1 MGLFSKPKKEKEKG
15 QEPSSGAAIG
25 GAPQYGLRRGNLDS
39 SKVTAAGAAGAQ
51 KSFSGPRH
59 EQGAAAMSSSAVGG
73 DAVLGTTGDQVAQS
87 VIDGFL
93 HGVPYLRINTSI
105 LVACHSE
112 AAMATGLFSEEAS
125 VVYSDAC
132 YHDLQDPAARDSLD
146 PHVFELVADA
156 YAHMRR
162 LRQDQVVVL
171 SGVSGSGKSET
182 AKLICDQLGVLASN
196 SGRHSTRAQY
206 QAAYVGAIIEAFSN
220 AQTAE
225 SLGATRVGLWQ
236 ELQFSERGRISGSK
250 VVAFGLDRWR
260 VTNRPAGEGNFNV
273 FAYLLHGST
282 SSERQQWQLRH
293 GDESAFAYIAPE
305 RPKGKKHGMAASA
318 AAAKVSPAYYAQMMD
333 QLRTSLRVCGIKSR
347 QQHAIFQVL
356 AAILHLGNIQF
367 TDAPDH
373 TEDAATVRNPDEV
386 SLCAQFL
393 GVSESALTA
402 ALLYKTAL
410 VGGDLCTVF
419 LNSHGAHTQRDA
431 LARSLYH
438 VLYYWLIDQI
448 NQNISDREAANHIAV
463 LQMYGFSLPTT
474 TNDAPGTFEQFAINM
489 ANERLHG
496 FVLREVLGEDTGVA
510 RLMHDDAVS
519 LPHVPAWSSRLQPMY
534 LLIGDYAGKRGGLVG
549 AIEAHAA
556 AGDPA
561 EASDDVALI
570 NSINRAHGQ
579 HPCFVP
585 GAPPNSRDKQL
596 PQFGV
601 RHWICSNSNSNK
613 NSNSNSLMYSVDG
626 FCKRNMD
633 LEVSPDFYSLF
644 HDASHSRFVRTLFSI
659 EQIALDYHPEEES
672 TIVGTFLSTRPSSR
686 PTVRRPL
693 AELGDAADQTDVHPL
708 ALPLSVQPLQMP
720 TTLPPVD
727 SADPANTFVGEVS
740 STLDDVLAAADYCKV
755 WHVLHVRGNSPATA
769 QPLPV
774 AAAGGSMDMTM
785 AMDLDRA
792 FVRQQVHALGLA
804 DMSLRRTPTEFTV
817 AMSFESFVS
826 RYRTIVGG
834 VIDSSDRSIPSLV
847 VDQIAKSQHWV
858 PGQHYASGHRHVFM
872 TERVWRSL
880 EIPLRAQEKQLALAK
895 RRGDRSAGMLDA
907 LAEVDDNGELVHPQ
921 GMFNFDDTA
930 STIYGSEAD
939 SVAGF
944 NPDVDGMF
952 SDNSDDDLSVDD
964 GYGMG
969 ANNRGDDNGS
979 YDSDGLSTHSRAG
992 GAGAHGAAAG
1002 EKNHHNWAH
1011 GNFDGDYGQVQ
1022 QRAAREGLVE
1032 EIEITPAR
1040 RCWSRTTN
1048 VLTWLIPDWLIRCCG
1063 MKREDIRMAWR
1074 EKVAICLIIVATWGF
1089 VLFFIIGLGL
1099 LMCPKQYVFNMDEV
1113 ADHTERSDAYV
1124 ALRGRVYDITN
1135 FINQEH
1141 GKSRGGASPED
1152 MIMYAGQEINAS
1164 FPLALRAACPEL
1176 VPARDDPNWLMYLK
1190 SDIETETSFPFL
1202 HRAGSLANS
1211 KTMMRQD
1218 FYQRHVLPKMRPF
1231 KVGDVVWELKYIRSM
1246 HRRGGQYWR
1255 VINGEVFNLNPYFAT
1270 RDAPENVDQRKWRFL
1285 HRLVESIFEDA
1296 GARDTDI
1303 TKYWHMLPLSKA
1315 VRRANYRCLK
1325 TLFYVGKVD
1334 TRHSF
1339 RCLFP
1344 NFLLLAAACLLMLVI
1359 LIKFLA
1365 SLQLSSRRKPQK
1377 HDKFVICQVPC
1388 YTEGESSLRRTID
1401 TLATLG
1407 YDDKHRLLFIICDGN
1422 IVGSGNDRPT
1432 PRIVLDI
1439 LGVDPKL
1446 DPPPRSFRSIG
1457 EGGQQHN
1464 MAKVYSGLYEYE
1476 GHVVP
1481 YLVVA
1486 KIGKPTE
1493 KSRPGNRGKRD
1504 SQMLLLH
1511 FLNRVHFEAAMS
1523 PLDLEIYHQMKN
1535 VIGVHPSLYEY
1546 LLMVDADTEV
1556 VSDSL
1561 TRLVACMVHDSKVIG
1576 ICGETQL
1583 TNEDFSWTTMIQVY
1597 EYFISHHMAKAFE
1610 SLFGS
1615 VTCLPGCFCMYRLRT
1630 ARGMPL
1636 IISKNVI
1643 NDYSENHV
1651 DTLHK
1656 KNLLS
1661 LGEDRY
1667 LTTLMMKYFPQYKM
1681 TFTAD
1686 AKCKTTAPDTW
1697 SVLLSQRRRWINS
1710 TVHNLV
1716 ELVFLPEMCGF
1727 CCFSMRFV
1735 VFIDLFGT
1743 LTMPCTLFYLAYLAY
1758 LAISKI
1764 ADIGYISLILIG
1776 AIYGLQAVIFVLK
1789 RQWQHIGWMVIYLL
1803 AYPLW
1808 SFFIPIYAFWHMDD
1822 FSWGNTRIVVGEDGK
1837 RQIFVKDEEPFDP
1850 DEIPMRTWA
1859 EYEGEIFK
1867 RQQHIQEMEA
1877 VAQAIDEFGNAGV
1890 RPVSRFSHIPGV
1902 TAANI
1907 QQSLPGQ
1914 PHQQAQ
1920 EMSMYQNN
1928 MHSSQLMGM
1937 ADMQRAY
1944 SVAGYSNYFGSM
1956 AHGVFN
1962 NPPGPQPHP
1971 VATPSH
1977 NLIQAPASSQM
1988 PADETIVAAIA
1999 SILDSSDLANITMK
2013 QIREELSRI
2022 FGMDMSARREFIN
2035 QSVQSMIQQRS

>member
-1 MGLFSKPKKEKEKG
+1 MS
-15 QEPSSGAAIG
+15 AA
-25 GAPQYGLRRGNLDS
+25 
-39 SKVTAAGAAGAQ
+39 
-51 KSFSGPRH
+51 
-59 EQGAAAMSSSAVGG
+59 
-73 DAVLGTTGDQVAQS
+73 DAGTTVDQVSQS
-87 VIDGFL
+87 VIDGFTY
-93 HGVPYLRINTSI
+93 GMPYLRLNTSI

-112 AAMATGLFSEEAS
+112 AAMSSNLFSEEAS
-125 VVYSDAC
+125 VVYSDLC
-132 YHDLQDPAARDSLD
+132 YHDLQDPAARDRLD

-156 YAHMRR
+156 YAHVRR
-162 LRQDQVVVL
+162 LRQDQAIVL
-171 SGVSGSGKSET
+171 SGLSGSGKSET
-182 AKLICDQLGVLASN
+182 AKLISDQLCVLASN
-196 SGRHSTRAQY
+196 GGRHSTRAQH
-206 QAAYVGAIIEAFSN
+206 QMAFVGAVVEAFAC
-220 AQTAE
+220 AQTRE

-236 ELQFSERGRISGSK
+236 ECQFGERGRVSGTK
-250 VVAFGLDRWR
+250 LVAFGLDRWR
-260 VTNRPAGEGNFNV
+260 VCERPVGESTFNV
-273 FAYLLHGST
+273 FFYLLHGST
-282 SSERQQWQLRH
+282 AAERQELQLRH
-293 GDESAFAYIAPE
+293 GDAAAFAYLMMS
-305 RPKGKKHGMAASA
+305 GKKRVEMA
-318 AAAKVSPAYYAQMMD
+318 PAHCAQMMD
-333 QLRTSLRVCGIKSR
+333 QLRTALRVCGVKPR
-347 QQHAIFQVL
+347 QQHHMLRVL
-356 AAILHLGNIQF
+356 AAILHLGNVQF
-367 TDAPDH
+367 ADAPPGS
-373 TEDAATVRNPDEV
+373 EDAAAVRNPDEV
-386 SLCAQFL
+386 GVCAQLL
-393 GVSESALTA
+393 GVSESALVA
-402 ALLYKTAL
+402 ALTYKTAL

-419 LNSHGAHTQRDA
+419 LNGHGALAQRDA
-431 LARSLYH
+431 LARALYH
-438 VLYYWLIDQI
+438 VLFYWLVDQL
-448 NQNISDREAANHIAV
+448 NRNLCDPEAANHIAV
-463 LQMYGFSLPTT
+463 LQMYGFSLPEG
-474 TNDAPGTFEQFAINM
+474 PGSFEQFAVNV
-489 ANERLHG
+489 ANERLAG
-496 FVLREVLGEDTGVA
+496 FVLGEVLGETTGVA
-510 RLMHDDAVS
+510 RMMHDDAVG
-519 LPHVPAWSSRLQPMY
+519 LPHVPGWSSRLEPMH
-534 LLIGDYAGKRGGLVG
+534 LLVGDYAGRRGGLVG
-549 AIEAHAA
+549 ALEKHAA
-556 AGDPA
+556 SGDPTRA
-561 EASDDVALI
+561 LDDVALI
-570 NSINRAHGQ
+570 NHVNRAVGQ
-579 HPCFVP
+579 NPCFVP
-585 GAPPNSRDKQL
+585 GPPSSSGGM
-596 PQFGV
+596 PQFGI
-601 RHWICSNSNSNK
+601 RHWLAESPVQ
-613 NSNSNSLMYSVDG
+613 YSVEG
-626 FCKRNMD
+626 FCRRSMD
-633 LEVSPDFYSLF
+633 LEVSPDFYALL
-644 HDASHSRFVRTLFSI
+644 HGASHSRFVRDLFSI
-659 EQIALDYHPEEES
+659 DQIALDFHPSDES
-672 TIVGTFLSTRPSSR
+672 TIVGTFLSTRPSLR
-686 PTVRRPL
+686 PTVRSESE
-693 AELGDAADQTDVHPL
+693 ASELR
-708 ALPLSVQPLQMP
+708 ALDES
-720 TTLPPVD
+720 
-727 SADPANTFVGEVS
+727 DPANTFVGELS
-740 STLDDVLAAADYCKV
+740 SALDDVFAAASHCKI
-755 WHVLHVRGNSPATA
+755 WHILHVRADRPAT
-769 QPLPV
+769 P
-774 AAAGGSMDMTM
+774 GG
-785 AMDLDRA
+785 LDRV
-792 FVRQQVHALGLA
+792 FVQQQAHALGLA
-804 DMSLRRTPTEFTV
+804 DMALRRTPTEFTV
-817 AMSFESFVS
+817 AMTFDAFAS
-826 RYRTIVGG
+826 RYAP
-834 VIDSSDRSIPSLV
+834 VIDVSGDLAGSALVDRV
-847 VDQIAKSQHWV
+847 AQGQGWV
-858 PGQHYASGHRHVFM
+858 RGQHFATGHRHVFM
-872 TERVWRSL
+872 SERAWRS
-880 EIPLRAQEKQLALAK
+880 IDVPLRLLEKQRALAR
-895 RRGDRSAGMLDA
+895 RRGNNGAGMLDA
-907 LAEVDDNGELVHPQ
+907 LAQVDDNGELAHPQ
-921 GMFNFDDTA
+921 ALFNFDNDAA
-930 STIYGSEAD
+930 STAYGSDAESNSGFDAD
-939 SVAGF
+939 EIWGQNDRDSFGEDEDEDCDRESDRLP
-944 NPDVDGMF
+944 NNNNTSSF
-952 SDNSDDDLSVDD
+952 SF
-964 GYGMG
+964 
-969 ANNRGDDNGS
+969 
-979 YDSDGLSTHSRAG
+979 
-992 GAGAHGAAAG
+992 
-1002 EKNHHNWAH
+1002 EKRSNWQH
-1011 GNFDGDYGQVQ
+1011 GNFDGDYGAQ
-1022 QRAAREGLVE
+1022 QQAAAAAREGLVE
-1032 EIEITPAR
+1032 ELEITPAR

-1074 EKVAICLIIVATWGF
+1074 EKVAICLIIAATWAF

-1113 ADHTERSDAYV
+1113 ADHTERSDAFV

-1152 MIMYAGQEINAS
+1152 MVMYAGQEVNAS
-1164 FPLALRAACPEL
+1164 FPLALRAACPDL
-1176 VPARDDPNWLMYLK
+1176 VSARDDPNWLMYLK
-1190 SDIETETSFPFL
+1190 SDIETETSFPFV

-1211 KTMMRQD
+1211 KEMMRQD
-1218 FYQRHVLPKMRPF
+1218 FYHRHVLPKMRHF
-1231 KVGDVVWELKYIRSM
+1231 KVGDVVWDPKWIHSM
-1246 HRRGGQYWR
+1246 HRRGGGGSQYWR
-1255 VINGEVFNLNPYFAT
+1255 VINGEVFNLNAYFAT
-1270 RDAPENVDQRKWRFL
+1270 RDAPENVDQKKWRFL

-1296 GARDTDI
+1296 GARDTDV
-1303 TKYWHMLPLSKA
+1303 TKYWRMLPISRS
-1315 VRRANYRCLK
+1315 VRAANYRCLK

-1359 LIKFLA
+1359 GIKFLA

-1401 TLATLG
+1401 SLATLG

-1486 KIGKPTE
+1486 KIGKPSE

-1511 FLNRVHFEAAMS
+1511 FLSRVHFEAPMS
-1523 PLDLEIYHQMKN
+1523 PLDLEIFHQMKN

-1561 TRLVACMVHDSKVIG
+1561 TRLVACMVHDAKVIG

-1822 FSWGNTRIVVGEDGK
+1822 FSWGNTRIVVGDDGK

-1859 EYEGEIFK
+1859 DFEVDIFK
-1867 RQQHIQEMEA
+1867 RQQQAQEMEA
-1877 VAQAIDEFGNAGV
+1877 VAQAIDEFGNADV
-1890 RPVSRFSHIPGV
+1890 RPVSRFTHIPG
-1902 TAANI
+1902 
-1907 QQSLPGQ
+1907 LEGLQ
-1914 PHQQAQ
+1914 PQLHQH
-1920 EMSMYQNN
+1920 MSI
-1928 MHSSQLMGM
+1928 
-1937 ADMQRAY
+1937 
-1944 SVAGYSNYFGSM
+1944 YSNGHVDPQLQLQLQQQQGFYNSPAGFSGYFGSI
-1956 AHGVFN
+1956 ANGLAAAAAT
-1962 NPPGPQPHP
+1962 PSQP
-1971 VATPSH
+1971 VATSSF
-1977 NLIQAPASSQM
+1977 NLVQVPPANQM
-1988 PADETIVAAIA
+1988 PSDETIVAAIS
-1999 SILDSSDLANITMK
+1999 SILDSTDLSAVSMK
-2013 QIREELSRI
+2013 QVREELSRI
-2022 FGMDMSARREFIN
+2022 FGIDMSVRREFIN
-2035 QSVQSMIQQRS
+2035 NTLLNVYL

>member
-1 MGLFSKPKKEKEKG
+1 MGLFRKSKKG
-15 QEPSSGAAIG
+15 KDKRADAG
-25 GAPQYGLRRGNLDS
+25 GAVEMSGPQYGSRRGAEGGSRPVLGQPA
-39 SKVTAAGAAGAQ
+39 TAAA
-51 KSFSGPRH
+51 
-59 EQGAAAMSSSAVGG
+59 SSDSPDADGHFGSNPGIHPVSAVDG
-73 DAVLGTTGDQVAQS
+73 GTTIDQVAQS
-87 VIDGFL
+87 VIDGFVFN
-93 HGVPYLRINTSI
+93 VPYLRLNTSI

-112 AAMATGLFSEEAS
+112 EAMASNLFSEEAS

-132 YHDLQDPAARDSLD
+132 YHDVQDPSARDSLD

-156 YAHMRR
+156 YAHVRR
-162 LRQDQVVVL
+162 LRQDQAIVL

-182 AKLICDQLGVLASN
+182 AKLICDQLCVLASN
-196 SGRHSTRAQY
+196 SGRHNTKAQY
-206 QAAYVGAIIEAFSN
+206 QMAYVGAVVEAFSS
-220 AQTAE
+220 AQTIG
-225 SLGATRVGLWQ
+225 SRGATRVGMWQ
-236 ELQFSERGRISGSK
+236 EIQFTDRGR
-250 VVAFGLDRWR
+250 VAGTKLVPFGLDRWR
-260 VTNRPAGEGNFNV
+260 VTDVVPGEGNFNV
-273 FAYLLHGST
+273 FFYLLHGST
-282 SSERQQWQLRH
+282 SAERQQLQLRH
-293 GDESAFAYIAPE
+293 GDAAAFAYLTPQTQRAKDKNASMDMAP
-305 RPKGKKHGMAASA
+305 GHC
-318 AAAKVSPAYYAQMMD
+318 AQMMD

-347 QQHAIFQVL
+347 KQQQILQVL
-356 AAILHLGNIQF
+356 AAILHLGNVQF
-367 TDAPDH
+367 ADAPDRS
-373 TEDAATVRNPDEV
+373 EDAAGVRNQEEV
-386 SLCAQFL
+386 DLCAQFL
-393 GVSESALTA
+393 GVTPSALTA
-402 ALLYKTAL
+402 ALAYKTAL

-419 LNSHGAHTQRDA
+419 LNSHGAQAQRDA
-431 LARSLYH
+431 LARALYH
-438 VLYYWLIDQI
+438 VLYYWLVDQL
-448 NQNISDREAANHIAV
+448 NRNIGDPEATNHIAV
-463 LQMYGFSLPTT
+463 LQMYGFALPEL
-474 TNDAPGTFEQFAINM
+474 GGFEHFAINL
-489 ANERLHG
+489 ANERLAG
-496 FVLREVLGEDTGVA
+496 FVLHEVLGTDTGVA

-519 LPHVPAWSSRLQPMY
+519 LPHVSMWSQRLQTMH
-534 LLIGDYAGKRGGLVG
+534 LMVGDYAGRRGGLVG
-549 AIEAHAA
+549 ALETHA

-561 EASDDVALI
+561 QATDDVALI
-570 NSINRAHGQ
+570 NLVNRAHGQ

-585 GAPPNSRDKQL
+585 GAPPGARQKPL
-596 PQFGV
+596 FGI
-601 RHWICSNSNSNK
+601 RHWMADRA
-613 NSNSNSLMYSVDG
+613 LEYSVDG
-626 FCKRNMD
+626 FCQRNMD
-633 LEVSPDFYSLF
+633 LEVSPDFYALL
-644 HDASHSRFVRTLFSI
+644 HGASHSRFVRELFSI
-659 EQIALDYHPEEES
+659 DQVALDYHPGEES
-672 TIVGTFLSTRPSSR
+672 TIVGTFLSTRPSMR
-686 PTVRRPL
+686 PTVRKPL
-693 AELGDAADQTDVHPL
+693 AEMPDSDDGNARVAVVPL
-708 ALPLSVQPLQMP
+708 AVQQLQLPSQLRAL
-720 TTLPPVD
+720 D
-727 SADPANTFVGEVS
+727 DADPANTFIGELGAA
-740 STLDDVLAAADYCKV
+740 LDDVLAAASYCKI
-755 WHVLHVRGNSPATA
+755 WHILHVRSDHPARPA
-769 QPLPV
+769 QP
-774 AAAGGSMDMTM
+774 GQ
-785 AMDLDRA
+785 LDRA
-792 FVRQQVHALGLA
+792 FVQQQVHALGLA
-804 DMSLRRTPTEFTV
+804 DMAARRTPTEFTV
-817 AMSFESFVS
+817 AMSSDVFVA
-826 RYRTIVGG
+826 RYA
-834 VIDSSDRSIPSLV
+834 SV
-847 VDQIAKSQHWV
+847 VDMAGDDIASVLVDRVAQAQHWV
-858 PGQHYASGHRHVFM
+858 RGQHYDTGHRHVFM
-872 TERVWRSL
+872 TERVWRS
-880 EIPLRAQEKQLALAK
+880 IDVPLRLFEKQRALA
-895 RRGDRSAGMLDA
+895 RRHRGRGGNDAGMLDA
-907 LAEVDDNGELVHPQ
+907 LAQVDDNGDLVHPHA
-921 GMFNFDDTA
+921 MFNFDNDDAA
-930 STIYGSEAD
+930 STAYGSEAE
-939 SVAGF
+939 SSAGF
-944 NPDVDGMF
+944 DPEANGF
-952 SDNSDDDLSVDD
+952 FAEHSDDDALDNADYRSSRYVDSDCGESGRLSVES
-964 GYGMG
+964 G
-969 ANNRGDDNGS
+969 
-979 YDSDGLSTHSRAG
+979 H
-992 GAGAHGAAAG
+992 
-1002 EKNHHNWAH
+1002 EKQHNWQH
-1011 GNFDGDYGQVQ
+1011 GNFDGDYGRLQ
-1022 QRAAREGLVE
+1022 QQQQQQQQAAREGLVE
-1032 EIEITPAR
+1032 ELDITPAR

-1048 VLTWLIPDWLIRCCG
+1048 TLTWLIPDWLIRCCG

-1099 LMCPKQYVFNMDEV
+1099 LMCPKQYVYNMDEV
-1113 ADHTERSDAYV
+1113 SDHTERSDAYV

-1152 MIMYAGQEINAS
+1152 MIMYSGQEVNAS
-1164 FPLALRAACPEL
+1164 FPLALRAACPDL

-1190 SDIETETSFPFL
+1190 SDIETETSFPFV

-1211 KTMMRQD
+1211 KEMMRQD
-1218 FYQRHVLPKMRPF
+1218 FYHRHVLPKMRLF
-1231 KVGDVVWELKYIRSM
+1231 KVGDVVWDPKWIHSM
-1246 HRRGGQYWR
+1246 HHRGGQYWR
-1255 VINGEVFNLNPYFAT
+1255 VINGEVFNLNSYFAT
-1270 RDAPENVDQRKWRFL
+1270 RDAPENADQKKWRFL

-1303 TKYWHMLPLSKA
+1303 TKYWRMLPISRS
-1315 VRRANYRCLK
+1315 VRAANYRCLK
-1325 TLFYVGKVD
+1325 TLFYVGRVD

-1511 FLNRVHFEAAMS
+1511 FLSRVHFEAPMS

-1561 TRLVACMVHDSKVIG
+1561 TRLVACMVHDAKVIG

-1789 RQWQHIGWMVIYLL
+1789 RQWQHIGWMIIYLL

-1859 EYEGEIFK
+1859 EYETDIFK
-1867 RQQHIQEMEA
+1867 RQQQVQEMEA
-1877 VAQAIDEFGNAGV
+1877 VAQAIDEFGNADV
-1890 RPVSRFSHIPGV
+1890 RPVSRFTHIPGLD
-1902 TAANI
+1902 A
-1907 QQSLPGQ
+1907 
-1914 PHQQAQ
+1914 
-1920 EMSMYQNN
+1920 
-1928 MHSSQLMGM
+1928 SQLALQQQQQQRMSIYSNGIADPQMFGM
-1937 ADMQRAY
+1937 PAMQQQQQMY
-1944 SVAGYSNYFGSM
+1944 SPAGYSGYFGSM
-1956 AHGVFN
+1956 ANGLPA
-1962 NPPGPQPHP
+1962 PPAQP
-1971 VATPSH
+1971 VATSSY
-1977 NLIQAPASSQM
+1977 NLMQVPAANQM
-1988 PADETIVAAIA
+1988 PADETIVAAIS
-1999 SILDSSDLANITMK
+1999 SILDTADLSTVTMK
-2013 QIREELSRI
+2013 QVRDELTRV
-2022 FGMDMSARREFIN
+2022 FGIDMSARREFIN
-2035 QSVQSMIQQRS
+2035 QTVQNMIQRRS